1 MIPGDSGEMCPDL
14 KVCIDFF
21 IFTDL
26 LELS

>member
-1 MIPGDSGEMCPDL
+1 VIPGDSREMCPDL
-14 KVCIDFF
+14 KVCMDFF